1 MSTRRVFLGALVGG
15 ALASPLGAR
24 AQAPARIPRIGFL
37 ATASLD
43 SPEMRLSQAALRE
56 GLRERGYVEGQ
67 NIAIEYRLADGNV
80 GRFPALAAELVQA
93 KVDIILA
100 SNTRAAREALRA
112 TRTIPIV
119 VAVMGDP
126 VGDGL
131 VQSLSKPGGNLT
143 GLTFLGPELVPKRLA
158 LFKEA
163 LPRVTR
169 VAGLWHPGAFG
180 ERTNEEMSKQSDA
193 SARSLKVQL
202 QYVEVQSGD
211 QLDRAFA
218 TVAKERM
225 EGVIVFPSPLLFNER
240 RRTVELAARHR
251 LPVMSNAREYVELG
265 GLMSYGAS
273 ITDLIRHSAV
283 YVDRILKGAKPGD
296 LPVEQPTKFE
306 LLINL
311 KTARALGLTIPPSLL
326 GRADEV
332 IR

>member
-1 MSTRRVFLGALVGG
+1 M
-15 ALASPLGAR
+15 R
-24 AQAPARIPRIGFL
+24 AG
-37 ATASLD
+37 
-43 SPEMRLSQAALRE
+43 
-56 GLRERGYVEGQ
+56 
-67 NIAIEYRLADGNV
+67 
-80 GRFPALAAELVQA
+80 
-93 KVDIILA
+93 
-100 SNTRAAREALRA
+100 REAQWA

-158 LFKEA
+158 LLKEA
-163 LPRVTR
+163 LPRITR
-169 VAGLWHPGAFG
+169 VAGRWHPGAFG
-180 ERTNEEMSKQSDA
+180 ERTNEEMRKQSDA

-211 QLDRAFA
+211 QLDRAFS
-218 TVAKERM
+218 TMAKERV

-265 GLMSYGAS
+265 GLMAYGAR
-273 ITDLIRHSAV
+273 ITDLFRHSAG

-306 LLINL
+306 LVINL
-311 KTARALGLTIPPSLL
+311 RTAAARGLSIPPSFL